1 MEKSDGLRIKM
12 LATIKS
18 LIIMIQFVITV
29 LITIVLMYIFRN
41 HTYKIRQGWAKM
53 QTFLINFKII
63 QRGKIDKKAKMILV
77 NHQSLLDITSLEAI
91 YPKDLC
97 WVAKK
102 EIRDIPLF
110 GHILKAP
117 KMIIIDRKDRR
128 SLVKMFKQAKERIN
142 DGRVIAIFPEGT
154 RGRGKKLLKF
164 QSGAKFLAQKLDMQ
178 VQPVV
183 VANTK
188 YILDSQNFKAHSGEV
203 IVKFLDLVDPKS
215 DESWYENTR
224 KNMQKT
230 LDELN
235 EEIEVK

>member
-1 MEKSDGLRIKM
+1 M

-18 LIIMIQFVITV
+18 LIIMVQFVITV
-29 LITIVLMYIFRN
+29 LITIVLMYIFKN
-41 HTYKIRQGWAKM
+41 HTYAIRQGWAKM
-53 QTFLINFKII
+53 QTFLINFRII
-63 QRGKIDKKAKMILV
+63 QKGKIDKRAKIILV

-110 GHILKAP
+110 GYILEAP
-117 KMIIIDRKDRR
+117 KMIVIDRKDRR
-128 SLVKMFKQAKERIN
+128 SLVKMFKQAKERI
-142 DGRVIAIFPEGT
+142 DEGRVIAIFPEGT

-164 QSGAKFLAQKLDMQ
+164 QSGAKFLAQKLDLL

-203 IVKFLDLVDPKS
+203 IVKYLDLVDPKS
-215 DESWYENTR
+215 DENWYENIR
-224 KNMQKT
+224 KNMQNT

-235 EEIEVK
+235 HEISNK

>member
-1 MEKSDGLRIKM
+1 
-12 LATIKS
+12 
-18 LIIMIQFVITV
+18 
-29 LITIVLMYIFRN
+29 
-41 HTYKIRQGWAKM
+41 M

-63 QRGKIDKKAKMILV
+63 QRGKADKRAKMILI

-91 YPKDLC
+91 YPKNLC

-110 GHILKAP
+110 GYILEAP

-128 SLVKMFKQAKERIN
+128 SLVKMFKQAKERISE
-142 DGRVIAIFPEGT
+142 GRVIAIFPEGT
-154 RGRGKKLLKF
+154 RGRGTKLLKF
-164 QSGAKFLAQKLDMQ
+164 QSGAKFLAKKLDLL

-183 VANTK
+183 VANSK
-188 YILDSQNFKAHSGEV
+188 YILDSQNFKAHSGNI
-203 IVKFLDLVDPKS
+203 IVKYLDLVDPKN
-215 DESWYENTR
+215 DENWYENTR

-235 EEIEVK
+235 KEIKL

>member
-1 MEKSDGLRIKM
+1 MFSRIK
-12 LATIKS
+12 AIC
-18 LIIMIQFVITV
+18 IMIQFVVTV
-29 LITIVLMYIFRN
+29 LITIVLMYIFKN
-41 HTYKIRQGWAKM
+41 STYKIRQIWARM
-53 QTFLINFKII
+53 QTYLINFRITQKGSADTRA
-63 QRGKIDKKAKMILV
+63 QLILV

-110 GHILKAP
+110 GHILEAP

-128 SLVKMFKQAKERIN
+128 SLVKMFKQAKERVS

-164 QSGAKFLAQKLDMQ
+164 QSGAKFLAQKLDLL

-183 VANTK
+183 VANTR
-188 YILDSQNFKAHSGEV
+188 YIFDSQNFQSHSGKV
-203 IVKFLDLVDPKS
+203 IVKYLDLVDPKK
-215 DESWYENTR
+215 DENWYER
-224 KNMQKT
+224 ARENMQKE
-230 LDELN
+230 LDKLN
-235 EEIEVK
+235 NEISNK